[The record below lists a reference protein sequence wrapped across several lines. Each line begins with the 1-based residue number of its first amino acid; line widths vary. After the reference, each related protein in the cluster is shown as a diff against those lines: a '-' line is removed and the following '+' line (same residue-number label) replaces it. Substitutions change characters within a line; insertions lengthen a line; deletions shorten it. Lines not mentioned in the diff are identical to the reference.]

1 MRRILSA
8 REYERA
14 LLALSYDELRQ
25 AAIAFA
31 KAAGELM
38 EQPFEKRENLRDFG
52 PFTVPEGHYFVL
64 GDNRSNSRDS
74 RDSMV
79 GALPR
84 TMIKGHVRVVVF
96 PFTRFRVMEY

>member
-1 MRRILSA
+1 
-8 REYERA
+8 
-14 LLALSYDELRQ
+14 
-25 AAIAFA
+25 
-31 KAAGELM
+31 M

>member
-1 MRRILSA
+1 MKS
-8 REYERA
+8 
-14 LLALSYDELRQ
+14 
-25 AAIAFA
+25 
-31 KAAGELM
+31 
-38 EQPFEKRENLRDFG
+38 G